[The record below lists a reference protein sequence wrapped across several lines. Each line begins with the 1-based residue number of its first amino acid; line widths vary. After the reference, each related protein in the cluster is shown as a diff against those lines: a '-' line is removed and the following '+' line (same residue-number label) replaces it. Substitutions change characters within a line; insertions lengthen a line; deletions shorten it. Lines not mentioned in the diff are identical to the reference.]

1 MAGKKVHRWSLKLH
15 VMICLLSVF
24 MIHAVSTFT
33 QSVDFKGQL
42 SGWSALKPEKPFQ
55 SAFGGRYIPELLI
68 SKQLNDKLKVDADI
82 SVNLYGTSIIPSFDS
97 IETDGKVKFY
107 RLWVRLSSNQFEAR
121 LGLQK
126 INFGP
131 SRFVRP
137 LMWFDQIDPRDP
149 LQITDG
155 VYGILFR
162 YYTLN
167 NATFWLWGLYGNTD
181 PKGWEFIS
189 TRKKSPEFGGRI
201 QLPVP
206 AGEVGFSYHH
216 RIQDTL
222 ASLLPYP
229 ADAGRYFPENRIGI
243 DGRWDI
249 GIGLW
254 FEGAFN
260 HSSIDIPE
268 YRYFKM
274 LTAGMDYTFSW
285 GNGLGLVS
293 EQLFFSNSSKAFDM
307 SNNRFF
313 SALSLNYPLSLI
325 WNITGMIYFDWD
337 QKDLYRFLNLT
348 LTYDKWSFYLM
359 GFWNPE
365 KFLIYRNI
373 DNFDLFTGKGIQLM
387 AVFNH

>member
-1 MAGKKVHRWSLKLH
+1 MPENRSYRLSSKLLVILFIQTVFIIH
-15 VMICLLSVF
+15 V
-24 MIHAVSTFT
+24 VSSFA
-33 QSVDFKGQL
+33 QSPEFKGQL
-42 SGWSALKPEKPFQ
+42 SGWSALKLEKPCK
-55 SAFGGRYIPELLI
+55 SAFGARYIPELTVI
-68 SKQLNDKLKVDADI
+68 KQLNDKLQVDADI
-82 SVNLYGTSIIPSFDS
+82 SLNLYGTGIIPSFDS
-97 IETDGKVKFY
+97 IETDGKIKFY
-107 RLWVRLSSNQFEAR
+107 RLWIRLSSNQFEAR

-155 VYGILFR
+155 VYGILLR
-162 YYTLN
+162 YYTLK
-167 NATFWLWGLYGNTD
+167 NATFWLWGLYGNNS
-181 PKGWEFIS
+181 PKGWEFLA
-189 TRKKSPEFGGRI
+189 TRKNSPEFGGRV
-201 QLPVP
+201 QLPIP
-206 AGEVGFSYHH
+206 GGEFGISYHH

-222 ASLLPYP
+222 ASFLSYP
-229 ADAGRYFPENRIGI
+229 ANARQHFPENRIGI

-254 FEGAFN
+254 FEGTIN

-268 YRYFKM
+268 YRYSKM
-274 LTAGMDYTFSW
+274 ATLGFDYTFGQ

-293 EQLFFSNSSKAFDM
+293 EQFFFSSSQKAFDL
-307 SNNRFF
+307 SNSRFF
-313 SALSLNYPLSLI
+313 SALSLNYPFTLVLSV
-325 WNITGMIYFDWD
+325 TGMVYYDWD

-365 KFLIYRNI
+365 KFLIYRNM
-373 DNFDLFTGKGIQLM
+373 DNYDLFTGKGIQVM